1 MSDTQLQTKIKTTLV
16 KLMEANHK
24 FKLAK
29 EAGENWFH
37 NRRLLRFLNGS
48 KTFDQWAKENMF
60 NTYSV
65 DYLLYKSKR
74 DLLQQELDFLH
85 KVAEQPSITDKKKVK
100 IK

>member
-1 MSDTQLQTKIKTTLV
+1 MSNDTYLQGRIKSTLV
-16 KLMEANHK
+16 HLMEADEK

-60 NTYSV
+60 NTYAV

-85 KVAEQPSITDKKKVK
+85 KVLEVASR
-100 IK
+100 

>member
-1 MSDTQLQTKIKTTLV
+1 MTNDTQLQTKIKTTLV
-16 KLMEANHK
+16 QLMEAERK

-29 EAGENWFH
+29 EAGENWYH

-65 DYLLYKSKR
+65 DYLVLKAKR
-74 DLLQQELDFLH
+74 DSLQQELDFLH
-85 KVAEQPSITDKKKVK
+85 KVAAYPMINNKEG
-100 IK
+100 

>member
-1 MSDTQLQTKIKTTLV
+1 MSNNTYLQTKIKATLV
-16 KLMEANHK
+16 QLMEADKK

-29 EAGENWFH
+29 EAGEDWFH

-60 NTYSV
+60 NIYAV
-65 DYLLYKSKR
+65 DYLVRKSER

-85 KVAEQPSITDKKKVK
+85 KVTEVATR
-100 IK
+100 

>member
-1 MSDTQLQTKIKTTLV
+1 MSNNTYLQTKIKATLV
-16 KLMEANHK
+16 KLKEADKK

-29 EAGENWFH
+29 EAGENWYH

-60 NTYSV
+60 NRYAV
-65 DYLLYKSKR
+65 DYLVLKSER

-85 KVAEQPSITDKKKVK
+85 KVSEVASR
-100 IK
+100 

>member
-1 MSDTQLQTKIKTTLV
+1 MSNNTYLQTKIKSTLV
-16 KLMEANHK
+16 KLMEADKK

-29 EAGENWFH
+29 EAGEDWYH

-60 NTYSV
+60 NIYAV
-65 DYLLYKSKR
+65 DYLVLKSER

-85 KVAEQPSITDKKKVK
+85 KVSEVASR
-100 IK
+100 